1 MIVFDKV
8 TKYFPTKHGRK
19 YILRDVSLTLKTGEN
34 VGVIGP
40 NGAGKTTMMRLIC
53 GVDIP
58 NSGRI
63 DTTYFLSWP
72 MGIAGGLQGAMSGR
86 ENAKF
91 VCRILGEPEHRMPEK
106 LNFIQEFAE
115 IGSDF
120 DLPVQNYSSGMR
132 ARLNFAISMGFK
144 FDCYVVDEL
153 TAVGD
158 QRFREKSAKFFKD
171 KRDEACFIKVSHNL
185 KELEEECD
193 SALFIMDGKLYY
205 FPHVTEGIQTYR
217 AVMSGDAPSNL
228 ETYLVSKHQ
237 NAAKPGR
244 KWFHS
249 LASMDFKTPLLNV
262 TAKGRK
268 LRAHP
273 LIAKN
278 RKAVPVP
285 AAPRPV
291 PEPLRVPP
299 PAQEPLER
307 LAAQGQAAKKTDLNP
322 PISPSR
328 QDAKKRKLD
337 RFAHTTDILE
347 RMLEHKKI
355 MPPG

>member
-1 MIVFDKV
+1 MIVFDNV
-8 TKYFPTKHGRK
+8 TKYFPTKNGRK

-72 MGIAGGLQGAMSGR
+72 MGLAGGLQGAMSGR

-91 VCRILGEPEHRMPEK
+91 VCRILGEPEDQLAEK
-106 LNFIQEFAE
+106 LDFIQEFAE

-120 DLPVQNYSSGMR
+120 DLPVQNYSTGMR

-185 KELEEECD
+185 KELEDECD

-205 FPHVTEGIQTYR
+205 FPEVRAGIQSYK
-217 AVMSGDAPSNL
+217 AVVDGNAPATL
-228 ETYLVSKHQ
+228 DDHLVSKRQ
-237 NAAKPGR
+237 RGAKSA
-244 KWFHS
+244 KSWFGS
-249 LASMDFKTPLLNV
+249 LASVSIKAPLFKRRATEHVLTRS
-262 TAKGRK
+262 TA
-268 LRAHP
+268 RAET
-273 LIAKN
+273 
-278 RKAVPVP
+278 
-285 AAPRPV
+285 AAP
-291 PEPLRVPP
+291 PLRVPASKP
-299 PAQEPLER
+299 PAH
-307 LAAQGQAAKKTDLNP
+307 DP
-322 PISPSR
+322 PKPPHPATSQVARSP
-328 QDAKKRKLD
+328 QVEEKPKLD
-337 RFAHTTDILE
+337 RFAHSTDILE
-347 RMLEHKKI
+347 RMLEVRKI
-355 MPPG
+355 NPPG

>member
-1 MIVFDKV
+1 MIVFDNV

-19 YILRDVSLTLKTGEN
+19 YILQDVSLTLRTGEN

-58 NSGRI
+58 NAGRI
-63 DTTYFLSWP
+63 DTSYFLSWP
-72 MGIAGGLQGAMSGR
+72 MGLAGGLQGAMSGR

-91 VCRILGEPEHRMPEK
+91 VCRILGEPEDQLAEK
-106 LNFIQEFAE
+106 LAFIQDFAE

-120 DLPVQNYSSGMR
+120 DLPVQNYSTGMR

-193 SALFIMDGKLYY
+193 SALFIMGGKLYY
-205 FPHVTEGIQTYR
+205 FPNIREGIQSYKDVLT
-217 AVMSGDAPSNL
+217 GNPPPCLDDH
-228 ETYLVSKHQ
+228 LVSKRER
-237 NAAKPGR
+237 ASGSGKSWLG
-244 KWFHS
+244 S
-249 LASMDFKTPLLNV
+249 LASMNLKAPLFKRKTKDHVMKRRSEANKATSAPLPPPE
-262 TAKGRK
+262 
-268 LRAHP
+268 LRP
-273 LIAKN
+273 SIPKPS
-278 RKAVPVP
+278 KPP
-285 AAPRPV
+285 AAPTQLVR
-291 PEPLRVPP
+291 
-299 PAQEPLER
+299 
-307 LAAQGQAAKKTDLNP
+307 
-322 PISPSR
+322 SP
-328 QDAKKRKLD
+328 QVEEKPKLD
-337 RFAHTTDILE
+337 RFAHCTDILE
-347 RMLEHKKI
+347 RMLEVRKI
-355 MPPG
+355 NPPG

>member
-1 MIVFDKV
+1 MIVFDNV

-58 NSGRI
+58 NAGRI

-72 MGIAGGLQGAMSGR
+72 MGLAGGLQGAMSGR

-91 VCRILGEPEHRMPEK
+91 VCRILGEPEDRLAEK
-106 LNFIQEFAE
+106 LAFIQDFAE

-120 DLPVQNYSSGMR
+120 DLPVQNYSNGMR

-185 KELEEECD
+185 KELEDECD

-205 FPHVTEGIQTYR
+205 FPEIREGIQSYKDVLNGST
-217 AVMSGDAPSNL
+217 PPTLN
-228 ETYLVSKHQ
+228 THLVSKRQHVSGSGKSWLG
-237 NAAKPGR
+237 A
-244 KWFHS
+244 
-249 LASMDFKTPLLNV
+249 LASVNLKAPLFKRKPKGHVLIREPER
-262 TAKGRK
+262 AKQ
-268 LRAHP
+268 P
-273 LIAKN
+273 
-278 RKAVPVP
+278 AVPLTSP
-285 AAPRPV
+285 APKPSM
-291 PEPLRVPP
+291 PEPSMPP
-299 PAQEPLER
+299 PAPRELVC
-307 LAAQGQAAKKTDLNP
+307 
-322 PISPSR
+322 SP
-328 QDAKKRKLD
+328 QVEEKPKLD
-337 RFAHTTDILE
+337 RFAHCTDILE
-347 RMLEHKKI
+347 RMLDVRK
-355 MPPG
+355 

>member
-1 MIVFDKV
+1 MIVFDNV

-72 MGIAGGLQGAMSGR
+72 MGLAGGLQGAMSGR

-91 VCRILGEPEHRMPEK
+91 VCRILGEPEDQLAEK
-106 LNFIQEFAE
+106 LAFIQDFAE

-120 DLPVQNYSSGMR
+120 DLPVQNYSTGMR

-185 KELEEECD
+185 KELEDECD

-205 FPHVTEGIQTYR
+205 FPDIREGIQSYKDVL
-217 AVMSGDAPSNL
+217 AGKAPPSL
-228 ETYLVSKHQ
+228 DDHLASKREK
-237 NAAKPGR
+237 ATRSDKSWLG
-244 KWFHS
+244 S
-249 LASMDFKTPLLNV
+249 LASMNFKAPLF
-262 TAKGRK
+262 R
-268 LRAHP
+268 
-273 LIAKN
+273 
-278 RKAVPVP
+278 RKAKSPVAKRAPARTPEPVVPLHIPPPKPALPEPPKPP
-285 AAPRPV
+285 AAPPQLIR
-291 PEPLRVPP
+291 
-299 PAQEPLER
+299 
-307 LAAQGQAAKKTDLNP
+307 
-322 PISPSR
+322 SP
-328 QDAKKRKLD
+328 QVEEKPKLD
-337 RFAHTTDILE
+337 RFAHSTDILE
-347 RMLEHKKI
+347 RMLEVRK
-355 MPPG
+355 

>member
-1 MIVFDKV
+1 MIVFDNV

-58 NSGRI
+58 NAGRI

-72 MGIAGGLQGAMSGR
+72 MGLAGGLQGAMSGR

-91 VCRILGEPEHRMPEK
+91 VCRILGEPEDQLAEK
-106 LNFIQEFAE
+106 LAFIQDFAE

-120 DLPVQNYSSGMR
+120 DLPVQNYSTGMR

-185 KELEEECD
+185 KELEDECD
-193 SALFIMDGKLYY
+193 SALFIMDGELYY
-205 FPHVTEGIQTYR
+205 FPEIREGIQSYKD
-217 AVMSGDAPSNL
+217 VLNGNAPPSLDNH
-228 ETYLVSKHQ
+228 LVSK
-237 NAAKPGR
+237 R
-244 KWFHS
+244 KKAPKSGKSWFDS
-249 LASMDFKTPLLNV
+249 LASVNFKAPLF
-262 TAKGRK
+262 GRK
-268 LRAHP
+268 TKSHVLKRE
-273 LIAKN
+273 
-278 RKAVPVP
+278 P
-285 AAPRPV
+285 AAP
-291 PEPLRVPP
+291 LR
-299 PAQEPLER
+299 
-307 LAAQGQAAKKTDLNP
+307 
-322 PISPSR
+322 ISPPKPAIPEAPKPPEAPPQLVRSP
-328 QDAKKRKLD
+328 QVEEKPKLD
-337 RFAHTTDILE
+337 RFAHSTDILE
-347 RMLEHKKI
+347 RMLEVRK
-355 MPPG
+355 